1 MEEDSLPDRMKAV
14 VLSGDDDDTIRP
26 PRRKRKK
33 TSPVDSN
40 KHAYYRQLVAQV
52 LVRYQ
57 EERSNDASMK
67 RSLHICDNDR
77 QTTRARSTNHHHSL
91 QQPDNNNNDDDDLP
105 SQKSAMITLKIN
117 EHDVLFGRRSVQR
130 NHPGNLRLREMC
142 CNLQADYRD
151 SNRSQKTA
159 MTWRIVH
166 TIHAR
171 GGRFLKEDEEDVWRE
186 VSPEVAREKVA
197 FTIRDLNVSECH

>member
-1 MEEDSLPDRMKAV
+1 MEDSLPDRINAI
-14 VLSGDDDDTIRP
+14 VLSDDEMQP
-26 PRRKRKK
+26 PKRKK
-33 TSPVDSN
+33 RRKTADSN

-57 EERSNDASMK
+57 EERSNDAK
-67 RSLHICDNDR
+67 IPEHNDR
-77 QTTRARSTNHHHSL
+77 QIPCPNRQNVGASPKTK
-91 QQPDNNNNDDDDLP
+91 PDNDDDDP
-105 SQKSAMITLKIN
+105 SRSKDSMMMILKIN
-117 EHDVLFGRRSVQR
+117 DHDVLFGRRSAQR
-130 NHPGNLRLREMC
+130 NHPGNLKLREMC

-151 SNRSQKTA
+151 SHRSQKTA

-166 TIHAR
+166 TIQAR
-171 GGRFLKEDEEDVWRE
+171 GGRFLKEEEEDVWRE

>member
-1 MEEDSLPDRMKAV
+1 MADSLPDRMNAI
-14 VLSGDDDDTIRP
+14 VLSDDDEMPKRK
-26 PRRKRKK
+26 RRK
-33 TSPVDSN
+33 TSSDDK

-57 EERSNDASMK
+57 EERSNDAQIPEHNDQQITCPNRRSVGASPKMK
-67 RSLHICDNDR
+67 
-77 QTTRARSTNHHHSL
+77 Q
-91 QQPDNNNNDDDDLP
+91 DDDDP
-105 SQKSAMITLKIN
+105 SQSKDSIMILKIN
-117 EHDVLFGRRSVQR
+117 DHDVLFGRRSAQR
-130 NHPGNLRLREMC
+130 NHPGNLKLREMC

-151 SNRSQKTA
+151 SHRSQKTA

-166 TIHAR
+166 TIQAR
-171 GGRFLKEDEEDVWRE
+171 GGRFLKEEEEDVWRE